1 MYIPDLPQS
10 SVMGKEQQ
18 KMPLCSTP
26 DVSLTHGPVVT
37 HLQPIDVP
45 LDRPPPP
52 KRRKSN
58 QSVPKSQNVTSVS
71 HVYGM
76 YNYNCPDINFVIR
89 HGQLICIDP
98 TRKTFAM

>member
-1 MYIPDLPQS
+1 MSMDVRYEKTTPLKVYYGKTIMHACILKLRVGIIIISLSIFQTCQS
-10 SVMGKEQQ
+10 SVMDKEQQ

-52 KRRKSN
+52 PKRRKSN
-58 QSVPKSQNVTSVS
+58 QSVYLRVK
-71 HVYGM
+71 
-76 YNYNCPDINFVIR
+76 R
-89 HGQLICIDP
+89 
-98 TRKTFAM
+98 

>member
-58 QSVPKSQNVTSVS
+58 QSVPKSQKVTSVS

-76 YNYNCPDINFVIR
+76 YNCNCPDINFVIR
-89 HGQLICIDP
+89 HGQLICRYILL
-98 TRKTFAM
+98 TT